1 MQYQH
6 KMTVLLLVLGSI
18 LSITGFMAVRHLE
31 QQAISFEMNQLA
43 PNPIWSLQSSLQTMV
58 EMLYTLA
65 NFYAINPDNLSR
77 QQFNSVTTPI
87 LLRHPYLFTL
97 IWAPRVPHNQRSHYE
112 NLAQADYP
120 QFRFT
125 EHSSQEEF
133 ITASLRNEYFPIYYA
148 TSLNSIE
155 RIYGF
160 DLQSNY
166 LFAQTLSQAQEK
178 ENLQATPRVKWI
190 VDNSVDQDTILLFY
204 PIYQKKVAIN
214 TGEAQQKYLRGFL
227 VTVLRLKYL
236 VQQVLEKSPH
246 HGHFNLQIED
256 ELAPANERLLYAD
269 SHSVKTPPVYQERFE
284 FAGRVWLVTV
294 FFKGNYPLLT
304 QNWLSF
310 SFLIGSLA
318 ITLLMSRYFYTTTQQ
333 TRQLQ
338 IEIVQR
344 RCAENALQQAEESL
358 IEYNLTLEQQVS
370 ERTQEL
376 AEKNTLLQQKIQER
390 QQAEQTLQASTQ
402 HFNTILD
409 NLPAFICLYTGDQII
424 QFANRYFYE
433 KIQPILTDFE
443 QQLNAPAPQAGEELA
458 KADLFEKALLSKV
471 WEQLLANNRTYQI
484 YEYPFVDN
492 DGSVLVLKMGIDI
505 TQHKQLE
512 EALRASEERFELAM
526 RGANDGLWDWNLETN
541 ELYLSP
547 RWKSM
552 LGYQDQEL
560 VNHFDEWSKRI
571 HPDDLTRAIG
581 DIEAYLDRK
590 KPTYENTQRLRHK
603 DGHYVWIL
611 DRGIAVWNKEGKPTR
626 FIGTRTDITAQK
638 QAEADL
644 RNSQERINH
653 FFELPLIGMA
663 ITSPTLGWLD
673 VNDKLCEILGYSRKE
688 LKQKSWSDLTHPD
701 DLAFDLK
708 QFNRLLARQ
717 IEGYSKDKRYIHKN
731 GNIVHATLSLRCVRS
746 TQGEVD
752 YFVVLI
758 QDITERKHAEEKL
771 REQEEF
777 LRLLIDNIPQYVF
790 WKNVHSV
797 FLGCNRRFAHLI
809 QINNPVEIIGKTEF
823 ELLRE
828 PLARWLHENDNYV
841 ISTNRA
847 LYHHLEEVAWSDGQ
861 LRWFET
867 NKIPLHDAQGTVIG
881 ILGTSEDITERRR
894 IELVLRE
901 YNQTLEREVAERT
914 KALRKQDAFLRLV
927 LDNIPQLIFWKDI
940 NLVFLGCNQRVAQFT
955 HLNSTDD
962 IIGKTDFDLIWR
974 DYAEHFQYQDRQ
986 VIETNTPIYHAIEQV
1001 LYPDGY
1007 LFWGEVNK
1015 VPLYGDNGKVVGL
1028 LGTVEDITARKQA
1041 EDALKQA
1048 HERFKIVLDSLNSA
1062 VYVSD
1067 MQTNEVLFVNRSIQ
1081 KLFNQDLIGT
1091 ICWQTLQAGQQ
1102 APCDFCTNSQ
1112 LLTTTGQLTDVYTWE
1127 YHNKRL
1133 NKWFYVQDRAIP
1145 WDDGH
1150 LVRLSVATDMTE
1162 RKQTENR
1169 LRERE
1174 ARLKAIFDNAAT
1186 GIVLINM
1193 KGQIIQCNA
1202 KWLEMTGYTP
1212 AAIGSLS
1219 YFSLIH
1225 LDDIKY
1231 HQNYYKQL
1239 INKEIKSYQI
1249 EQRLLKNHGESF
1261 WVNVS
1266 VTAIYDQAE
1275 RLEALVGIMVDIT
1288 ERKQVEAALRQ
1299 SEERFDLAMQGSHDG
1314 LWDWNIDTDNVYFSH
1329 RWKQMIGFEALE
1341 ISNCFEELIT
1351 RIHPDDFSL
1360 VLSQIEA
1367 YLSQKIPTYEVQF
1380 RLQHKAGHF
1389 IWILSRGIAVWNKQ
1403 GIPYRFIGTHMDLT
1417 AQKQAEEALRDS
1429 EVYWRNLIK
1438 EALIGLLL
1446 VDIHGKII
1454 EANPAYAQIIGYPL
1468 EELYQLTIWDI
1479 TPKKYFSLEKNQ
1491 LHLLK
1496 TTGRFGP
1503 IEKEYIHKQNYLVPV
1518 KLSGLLVSRKGQHL
1532 IWCNVEDITDQKQAK
1547 AKLQT
1552 AYRELAR
1559 FKTILDITL
1568 DSIFM
1573 FDSETYRF
1581 LYVNQGAIQQFGYPA
1596 EELLQK
1602 TLLDLRIE
1610 LATERFET
1618 MVNSLRN
1625 PVQQP
1630 TTTFE
1635 TTLQYK
1641 NGTKIPIE
1649 VFLQY
1654 IQIPGQVKCFVAIM
1668 RNINERKQ
1676 MEQALRHS
1684 KEALE
1689 ITVAQRTQELQEK
1702 QKLLEEQQKFTALVE
1717 NSNDV
1722 IGISTLEGQVLYL
1735 NKAGRRLV
1743 GLEQNQR
1750 RLEETQLTD
1759 YIDKSLRPLWQQ
1771 AVFPKVLQQEHW
1783 EGEVQLRHFQTG
1795 QLIETQSNVFIVRHP
1810 HTGVPL
1816 CLATVTR
1823 DITEQKRASIQLQQ
1837 AKEAAESAN
1846 RAKSTFLANMSH
1858 ELRTPL
1864 NGILG
1869 YTQILN
1875 RDRTLSDKHKQGI
1888 NIIERSGQYLL
1899 TLINDI
1905 LDLSK
1910 IEAEKLELYPVDFNF
1925 IQFIQTIT
1933 ETFTVRAQQKGIT
1946 FTYEPLSSLPMAIHA
1961 DDKRLRQILLNLL
1974 GNAIKFTHQG
1984 QVKLQVSYDKNKV
1997 CFQVKDTGIGIATAE
2012 IDKIFLPFQQV
2023 GDISYRI
2030 QGTGLGLAIT
2040 KKLVE
2045 LMDGELQVESVLGQG
2060 SLFRVELELPAV
2072 VDRETTE
2079 SIESQAI
2086 ITGYRCQ
2093 AEPTKSYKILVV
2105 DDQLENR
2112 LVLVNLLTPLGF
2124 EVIEAH
2130 HGQAGLDKVSTESPD
2145 LIILDLI
2152 MPVMNGF
2159 EFIQQL
2165 RKIPQYKEM
2174 VVIATSASVFN
2185 QYKEES
2191 LTNGCN
2197 EFIAKPIR
2205 AEILFDY
2212 LQHYLPIEWIYESV
2226 PRQDLMVIGD
2236 EDEVL
2241 FSSIILPSQAAAQL
2255 FELTQMGDI
2264 NGIIEQARQLQQQ
2277 DERLAPLTTRIIRLA
2292 QEFED
2297 EKISQLVK
2305 PYLASKIEH

>member
-1 MQYQH
+1 MRYKY
-6 KMTVLLLVLGSI
+6 KMTVLLLVIGSI
-18 LSITGFMAVRHLE
+18 FSITGFITVRQLE
-31 QQAISFEMNQLA
+31 QQKIYFEMTKLA
-43 PNPIWSLQSSLQTMV
+43 PKQIWSLQNALQNMV
-58 EMLYTLA
+58 EMLHTLA
-65 NFYAINPDNLSR
+65 NFYAINPDGLDR
-77 QQFNSVTTPI
+77 QQFNTVTTPI

-112 NLAQADYP
+112 SMAQANYP

-155 RIYGF
+155 HIYGF

-166 LFAQTLSQAQEK
+166 LFAQLLSQAKEK
-178 ENLQATPRVKWI
+178 EILQATSRVKWI
-190 VDNSVDQDTILLFY
+190 VDNSVDQDTILVFY
-204 PIYQKKVAIN
+204 PIYQKKMAIN
-214 TGEAQQKYLRGFL
+214 TGAQQQKYLRGFL
-227 VTVLRLKYL
+227 VTVIRLKSL

-246 HGHFNLQIED
+246 RDDFNLQIED
-256 ELAPANERLLYAD
+256 ESASPNERLLYAD
-269 SHSVKTPPVYQERFE
+269 SSSEKTLPAYQEPFE
-284 FAGRVWLVTV
+284 FAGRVWLITAFPKV
-294 FFKGNYPLLT
+294 NDSLLT

-310 SFLIGSLA
+310 SILIGGLA
-318 ITLLMSRYFYTTTQQ
+318 ITVLMSRYLYTITQQ
-333 TRQLQ
+333 TQQLQ
-338 IEIVQR
+338 IEIAQR
-344 RCAENALQQAEESL
+344 RRAEIALQQAEESL

-370 ERTQEL
+370 ERIQEL
-376 AEKNTLLQQKIQER
+376 AEKNSLLQQKIQER
-390 QQAEQTLQASTQ
+390 QQAEQTLHDSTR

-409 NLPAFICLYTGDQII
+409 NLPAFICLYASDRRI

-433 KIQPILTDFE
+433 KIQPILTNFE
-443 QQLNAPAPQAGEELA
+443 QQLTAPAQASVEELA
-458 KADLFEKALLSKV
+458 AADVFEKGLLSKV
-471 WEQLLANNRTYQI
+471 WEQPLANNRTYQI
-484 YEYPFVDN
+484 YEYPFVDS
-492 DGSVLVLKMGIDI
+492 DGSVLILKMGIDI

-512 EALRASEERFELAM
+512 KALRASEERFELAM

-571 HPDDLTRAIG
+571 HPDDLTHAIG

-590 KPTYENTQRLRHK
+590 KPTYENTQRICHK
-603 DGHYVWIL
+603 NGHYVWIL

-626 FIGTRTDITAQK
+626 FIGIRTDITAQK
-638 QAEADL
+638 QAEAAL
-644 RNSQERINH
+644 RNSQERINR

-663 ITSPTLGWLD
+663 ITSPTKGWLE
-673 VNDKLCEILGYSRKE
+673 VNDKLCEMLGYSREE
-688 LKQKSWSDLTHPD
+688 LKQQTWSALTHPD
-701 DLAFDLK
+701 DLAADSE
-708 QFNRLLARQ
+708 QFNRLLSHQ
-717 IEGYSKDKRYIHKN
+717 IEGYSRDKRYIHKN
-731 GNIVHATLSLRCVRS
+731 GNLVYTTLSLRCVRS

-752 YFVVLI
+752 YLVVLI
-758 QDITERKHAEEKL
+758 QDITERKQAEKKL

-790 WKNVHSV
+790 WKDIHSV
-797 FLGCNRRFAHLI
+797 FLGCNRRFAYLI
-809 QINNPVEIIGKTEF
+809 QVNNPAEIIGKTEF

-828 PLARWLHENDNYV
+828 PLAQWLHENDSYV
-841 ISTNRA
+841 MSTNRA
-847 LYHHLEEVAWSDGQ
+847 LYHHLEEVIWSDGQ
-861 LRWFET
+861 SRWFET
-867 NKIPLHDAQGTVIG
+867 NKIPLHDAQGKVIG

-894 IELVLRE
+894 VELVLRE

-914 KALRKQDAFLRLV
+914 QALRKQDTFLRLV
-927 LDNIPQLIFWKDI
+927 LDNIPQLISWKDI
-940 NLVFLGCNQRVAQFT
+940 NLVFLGCNQRVAQFAN
-955 HLNSTDD
+955 LNSTDD

-974 DYAEHFQYQDRQ
+974 DYAEHFQHQDRQ
-986 VIETNTPIYHAIEQV
+986 VIETNTPIYHAIDQV
-1001 LYPDGY
+1001 LRSDGR
-1007 LFWGEVNK
+1007 LFWWEVNK
-1015 VPLYGDNGKVVGL
+1015 IPLYDDSGKVVGV
-1028 LGTVEDITARKQA
+1028 LGTVEDITAHKQA

-1048 HERFKIVLDSLNSA
+1048 HERFKIVLNSLNSA

-1067 MQTNEVLFVNRSIQ
+1067 MQTNEILFVNHSIQ
-1081 KLFNQDLIGT
+1081 KLFAQELVGT
-1091 ICWQTLQAGQQ
+1091 ICWQTLQPVGQS
-1102 APCDFCTNSQ
+1102 AVCDFCTNSR
-1112 LLTTTGQLTDVYTWE
+1112 LISTTGQPTGVCTWE

-1133 NKWFYVQDRAIP
+1133 NKWFYVQDCAIP

-1150 LVRLSVATDMTE
+1150 LVRLSVATDITE
-1162 RKQTENR
+1162 RKQTEDK

-1193 KGQIIQCNA
+1193 KGQIIQCNT

-1231 HQNYYKQL
+1231 QQNYYKQL
-1239 INKEIKSYQI
+1239 INKEIKSYQV
-1249 EQRLLKNHGESF
+1249 EQRLLKNNGELF

-1266 VTAIYDQAE
+1266 VTAIYDSTE
-1275 RLEALVGIMVDIT
+1275 MLEALVGIMVDIT
-1288 ERKQVEAALRQ
+1288 ERKQVESALRQ
-1299 SEERFDLAMQGSHDG
+1299 SEERFDLAMQGSNDG
-1314 LWDWNIDTDNVYFSH
+1314 LWDWNLDTDSVYFSP
-1329 RWKQMIGFEALE
+1329 RWKQMIGFQEQE
-1341 ISNCFEELIT
+1341 MSNRFEELIN
-1351 RIHPDDFSL
+1351 RIHPDDSSL
-1360 VLSQIEA
+1360 VLAKIED
-1367 YLSQKIPTYEVQF
+1367 YLSKKTPVYEVQF
-1380 RLQHKAGHF
+1380 RLQHKEGHF

-1403 GIPYRFIGTHMDLT
+1403 GIAYRFIGTHMDLT
-1417 AQKQAEEALRDS
+1417 AQKQAEQALRES
-1429 EVYWRNLIK
+1429 EIYWRNLI
-1438 EALIGLLL
+1438 EGALIGLLL
-1446 VDIHGKII
+1446 VDTQGKII
-1454 EANPAYAQIIGYPL
+1454 EANPAYAHIVGYPL

-1479 TPKKYFSLEKNQ
+1479 TPKKYFSLEQKQ

-1503 IEKEYIHKQNYLVPV
+1503 IEKEYIHKHNYLVPV
-1518 KLSGLLVSRKGQHL
+1518 RLSGLLVTRKGKHL

-1547 AKLQT
+1547 AKLQN

-1568 DSIFM
+1568 DSLFM
-1573 FDSETYRF
+1573 FDDETYRF
-1581 LYVNQGAIQQFGYPA
+1581 LYVNQGAIQQFGYSA

-1602 TLLDLRIE
+1602 TLLDLRTE

-1618 MVNSLRN
+1618 VVNTLRN
-1625 PVQQP
+1625 HSQP

-1641 NGTKIPIE
+1641 EGNQIPVEI
-1649 VFLQY
+1649 FLQY

-1668 RNINERKQ
+1668 RNISERKQ
-1676 MEQALRHS
+1676 MEQALRQS
-1684 KEALE
+1684 KAELE

-1722 IGISTLEGQVLYL
+1722 IGISTLEGQVSYL

-1750 RLEETQLTD
+1750 PLEKTQLTD
-1759 YIDKSLRPLWQQ
+1759 YLAESLRPLWQQ
-1771 AVFPKVLQQEHW
+1771 AIFPKVLQQEHW

-1795 QLIETQSNVFIVRHP
+1795 QLIETHSNVFIVRHP
-1810 HTGVPL
+1810 HTGIPL

-1837 AKEAAESAN
+1837 AKEAAEAAN

-1869 YTQILN
+1869 YTQILS
-1875 RDRTLSDKHKQGI
+1875 RDRTLSNKHKQGI
-1888 NIIERSGQYLL
+1888 HIIERSGHYLL

-1910 IEAEKLELYPVDFNF
+1910 IEAGKLELYPVDFNF
-1925 IQFIQTIT
+1925 IHFIQSIT
-1933 ETFTVRAQQKGIT
+1933 EIFQVRAQQKGIT
-1946 FTYEPLSSLPMAIHA
+1946 FIYEPLSSLPMGIHA

-1984 QVKLQVSYDKNKV
+1984 QVKLQVGYDKNKV
-1997 CFQVKDTGIGIATAE
+1997 RFQVEDTGIGIAAAE

-2023 GDISYRI
+2023 GDPTYRI

-2045 LMDGELQVESVLGQG
+2045 LMGSELQVDSVLGQG
-2060 SLFRVELELPAV
+2060 SLFRIELELPAV
-2072 VDRETTE
+2072 VGLETTE
-2079 SIESQAI
+2079 PLESQAL
-2086 ITGYRCQ
+2086 ITGYRGRDEL
-2093 AEPTKSYKILVV
+2093 AKRYKILVI

-2112 LVLVNLLTPLGF
+2112 LVIVNLLTPLGF
-2124 EVIEAH
+2124 EVIEAP
-2130 HGQAGLDKVSTESPD
+2130 HGQEGLDKVQTESPN

-2159 EFIQQL
+2159 EFVQQL
-2165 RKIPQYKEM
+2165 RQISKYKEM

-2191 LTNGCN
+2191 LSAGCN

-2205 AEILFDY
+2205 AEILFNY
-2212 LQHYLPIEWIYESV
+2212 LQRYLPLEWIYESV
-2226 PRQDLMVIGD
+2226 PKNNLIAEHNDNKA
-2236 EDEVL
+2236 L
-2241 FSSIILPSQAAAQL
+2241 FSSIALPSQVATQL

-2264 NGIIEQARQLQQQ
+2264 NGIIEQAQQLQQL
-2277 DERLAPLTTRIIRLA
+2277 DERFAPLAARIIRLA
-2292 QEFED
+2292 QQFED
-2297 EKISQLVK
+2297 EKISELVK
-2305 PYLASKIEH
+2305 PYLASKVEH